1 MNFNVYIS
9 PDLLVSSAL
18 DKMVLSRHFEVYS
31 TRFPPRRGVVMSMLV
46 LDSSWRE
53 NMARGCVRFFWTL
66 PVVALPGVKNT
77 SYHDFYGNFIW
88 LRFFVGIAVEGVMT
102 GIKYARGVQS
112 SLWIA
117 PGTDAEILGSVLTW
131 KWFDQELTVIFLR
144 RVVPF
149 LFLLNHN

>member
-66 PVVALPGVKNT
+66 PVVALPGAKNT
-77 SYHDFYGNFIW
+77 SYHDFYGIFIW
-88 LRFFVGIAVEGVMT
+88 LRISVGIVVEGVMT
-102 GIKYARGVQS
+102 GIKYARRCS
-112 SLWIA
+112 IFSLNCTRHRCWN
-117 PGTDAEILGSVLTW
+117 LGLCL
-131 KWFDQELTVIFLR
+131 DMEVIWSGIDYN
-144 RVVPF
+144 
-149 LFLLNHN
+149 LFEKSGSFSFSAKS